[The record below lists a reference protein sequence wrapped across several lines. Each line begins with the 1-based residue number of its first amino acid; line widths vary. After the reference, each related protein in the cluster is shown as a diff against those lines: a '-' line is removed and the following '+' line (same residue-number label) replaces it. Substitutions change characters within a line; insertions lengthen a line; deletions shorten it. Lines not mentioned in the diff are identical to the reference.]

1 MSQEFTKIARTEE
14 IPAGSMKSVE
24 LSGERVVVANVEGD
38 YYAFGDECPHAG
50 GLLSEG
56 YIEGKSVECPLHGS
70 LFNMSTGIPETPPA
84 DESVAVYQVK
94 VEGNDILIA
103 PS

>member
-1 MSQEFTKIARTEE
+1 MSQDFTKIARTEE

-24 LSGERVVVANVEGD
+24 FAGERVVIANVEGD

-84 DESVAVYQVK
+84 DESVPVYQVK

>member
-1 MSQEFTKIARTEE
+1 MAQEFTKIARTEE
-14 IPAGSMKSVE
+14 IPLGSMKSVE
-24 LSGERVVVANVEGD
+24 LAGERVVVANVEGD
-38 YYAFGDECPHAG
+38 YYAFGDECSHAG

-70 LFNMSTGIPETPPA
+70 LFNMRTGVPETPPA
-84 DESVAVYQVK
+84 DESVPVYQVK